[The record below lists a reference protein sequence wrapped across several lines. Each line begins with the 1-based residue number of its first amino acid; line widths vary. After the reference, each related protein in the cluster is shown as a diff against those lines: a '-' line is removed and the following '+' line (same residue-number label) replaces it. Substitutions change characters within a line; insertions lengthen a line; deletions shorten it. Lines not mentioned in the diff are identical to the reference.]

1 MGDGI
6 NTFAGASSQQWAEA
20 FEKAGRVRS
29 FVLTKEIPVTPEMI
43 TAGMSALRR
52 PCSPDYELVQG
63 VFRAM
68 AALAPADPR
77 LGHPSMGSLIDNMRM
92 EQERD
97 AARERIAFLEAECK
111 RLADGPP
118 TAHPPEFVAKVL
130 MDREGRDDPMALA
143 RLTEVIRCARLD
155 GRKQARDDARNSRAI
170 AVMERDDAFRRLAEV
185 ETERDSAAARC
196 DRQAYV
202 LGGAWNR
209 EAAQSE
215 MIDRL
220 TDSNCS
226 LSATNERLRD
236 EIAALTAEKNALAD
250 KLIPFLA
257 TVETKPKPP
266 VHDPFR
272 DHGGDHRRIGG

>member
-1 MGDGI
+1 MGEAIYAPASDEWARA
-6 NTFAGASSQQWAEA
+6 FAASDPTLGTLRIRLPNGWRAMPRPA
-20 FEKAGRVRS
+20 D
-29 FVLTKEIPVTPEMI
+29 EIPVTPEMI

-68 AALAPADPR
+68 AALARPDTLAQWNTLVRND
-77 LGHPSMGSLIDNMRM
+77 LIDR
-92 EQERD
+92 EASALKERD
-97 AARERIAFLEAECK
+97 EAHAEVRQCHGDIAFLN
-111 RLADGPP
+111 D
-118 TAHPPEFVAKVL
+118 V
-130 MDREGRDDPMALA
+130 
-143 RLTEVIRCARLD
+143 TER
-155 GRKQARDDARNSRAI
+155 QAR
-170 AVMERDDAFRRLAEV
+170 
-185 ETERDSAAARC
+185 
-196 DRQAYV
+196 V
-202 LGGAWNR
+202 LGDAANH
-209 EAAQSE
+209 ANAQSG

-257 TVETKPKPP
+257 TGETKPKPP